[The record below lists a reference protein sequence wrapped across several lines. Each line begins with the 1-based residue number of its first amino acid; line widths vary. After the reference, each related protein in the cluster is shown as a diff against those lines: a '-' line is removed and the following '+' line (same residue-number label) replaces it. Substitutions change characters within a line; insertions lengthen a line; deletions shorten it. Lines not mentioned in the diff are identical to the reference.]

1 MAEYGRHIFN
11 FEQLA
16 EHPAV
21 TARLAEIEAEAKK
34 GGEEIRTYFEEH
46 YLQL

>member
-34 GGEEIRTYFEEH
+34 AGEEIWAYIKGH
-46 YLQL
+46 NL